1 MVGSPSRREVGPLV
15 PLLRRRKALTEDFPL
30 HDYRHPE
37 PLGGDVAQEPAEAG
51 QEPYG
56 ARANGCRNLASK

>member
-1 MVGSPSRREVGPLV
+1 MVGSPSCREVGPLV
-15 PLLRRRKALTEDFPL
+15 PLLCRREALAEDFQL

-37 PLGGDVAQEPAEAG
+37 LLDGDVAHKPAEAG